1 MKVKKRILV
10 TLDDR
15 VVALFKSSIEEVE
28 DFIYDNYLELGISYE
43 DISYLKYTI
52 VYEEVNNKEK

>member
-1 MKVKKRILV
+1 MKVEKRILV

-28 DFIYDNYLELGISYE
+28 DFIYDNHLELGISYE

-52 VYEEVNNKEK
+52 VYEEVNNKEE